1 MKIFRSVPQS
11 AEQREF
17 FGDYAKFSKGISWLI
32 LVAQIISG
40 FTESII
46 FYTLGYDTFLFFGRN
61 IAIFAAC
68 GSALLG
74 VALIEWFGLRF
85 MLPQCSRQFLYKR
98 FSGSHLAMTI
108 FITLV
113 TALLIGASYYLSLDG
128 GDQSVRTQL
137 DKAENR
143 QAEKIQVK
151 QSESLEDVAILYQ
164 GDSLE
169 VEQRYFALIKS
180 SNEKHNANIEVTRN
194 ELAIWG
200 SRKGNY
206 QTRIGKARG
215 KLKSAEAAKGRELA
229 DLELEKAREQK
240 ELRDNHRVAKDSLQA
255 VFTMKLSSSESKY
268 DAKESTFSKATF
280 WAVLV
285 AITLS
290 IICIVIQS
298 IYYKGSGQKDM
309 PIPSDFDFRPS
320 AMLEAWNAWTER
332 IDTKLRNKITAYEA
346 NTPQTEIS
354 KRVNT
359 VYDRNGLK
367 ELVVKL
373 EIEQLDDLARTIQI
387 AAPQLKD
394 VPQRKI
400 GFHNDNDGSAP
411 ANVSYNATVTDA
423 AQEQT
428 HDWTAKNCDNC
439 GDSYKAKVVWQR
451 FCKEN
456 CKLEWHSRKHGGKKF
471 NPKLRGK

>member
-11 AEQREF
+11 AEQRDF
-17 FGDYAKFSKGISWLI
+17 FSDYAKFSKGISWLI

-40 FTESII
+40 LTESVI
-46 FYTLGYDTFLFFGRN
+46 FYTLGYDTFLLFGRN
-61 IAIFAAC
+61 IAIFVGCA
-68 GSALLG
+68 SALLG

-108 FITLV
+108 FIVLV
-113 TALLIGASYYLSLDG
+113 TLLLIGASYYLSLDG
-128 GDQSVRTQL
+128 GDQTVRTQL
-137 DKAENR
+137 DKAETR
-143 QAEKIQVK
+143 QAEKIQAK
-151 QSESLEDVAILYQ
+151 QSESLADAAVLYQ
-164 GDSLE
+164 NDSLE

-180 SNEKHNANIEVTRN
+180 SNEKHDANIEVTRN
-194 ELAIWG
+194 ELAVWTAK
-200 SRKGNY
+200 KGNY

-240 ELRDNHRVAKDSLQA
+240 ELRDGHRIAKDSLQA
-255 VFTMKLSSSESKY
+255 VFTTELSNSATKY

-298 IYYKGSGQKDM
+298 IYKKGSGQKDI

-320 AMLEAWNAWTER
+320 AMMEGWNAWTER
-332 IDTKLRNKITAYEA
+332 IDTRLRNKIAAYES
-346 NTPQTEIS
+346 NTPQAELS

-394 VPQRKI
+394 VPPRKI
-400 GFHNDNDGSAP
+400 GFHKEDGSSAS
-411 ANVSYNATVTDA
+411 ANVGYNATVRDA
-423 AQEQT
+423 PQEQA
-428 HDWTAKNCDNC
+428 HDWSAKSCDNC
-439 GDSYKAKVVWQR
+439 GQSYTAKVAWQR